1 MEKKNKKW
9 QAHSYRAIPK
19 YSSRNISSTPDGDHQ
34 IRTDVFQ
41 DLIRRDLAQF
51 MDLRYKSLVERMLIS
66 LWVTFIFGLITF
78 RMRRI
83 TTTRSEWND
92 SKSRG
97 CLYLVVSD
105 IDLVR
110 HVDDSVS
117 RNHTRLTRYIE
128 YEKGYQE
135 LLAVD

>member
-1 MEKKNKKW
+1 
-9 QAHSYRAIPK
+9 
-19 YSSRNISSTPDGDHQ
+19 
-34 IRTDVFQ
+34 
-41 DLIRRDLAQF
+41 
-51 MDLRYKSLVERMLIS
+51 MLIS
-66 LWVTFIFGLITF
+66 LWVTFILGLI
-78 RMRRI
+78 I
-83 TTTRSEWND
+83 VTTTRSEWND

-117 RNHTRLTRYIE
+117 RNHTRLTRDIE

-135 LLAVD
+135 LLAVDS